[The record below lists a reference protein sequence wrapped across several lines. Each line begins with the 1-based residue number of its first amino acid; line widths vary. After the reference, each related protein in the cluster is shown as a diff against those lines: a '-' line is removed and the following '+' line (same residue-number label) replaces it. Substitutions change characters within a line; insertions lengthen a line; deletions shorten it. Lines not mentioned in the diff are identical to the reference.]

1 MYQSNAVWAVSHSTV
16 LELFCTSAYSSH
28 LFCKFLNLQS
38 YSLELSSFQKTFSSL
53 LFSPHG
59 KVLKFIN
66 KLFRGFSWNLRLVMH
81 CVFSKAHVILPK
93 FQMCPRLEKGG
104 SVFLLILS
112 PFLPIFIFFSIR
124 IGICLFIPLFGTWA
138 FWGPLWF
145 ASQCWASAHVGGRPF
160 IYSEIFIEPLTL
172 WQFFHLISSRYFNS
186 TSFFAESEVV
196 LLLWKRSIIFQLSFG
211 PFCFLISGS
220 I

>member
-28 LFCKFLNLQS
+28 LFRKLLNLQS
-38 YSLELSSFQKTFSSL
+38 YSLELSSFPKTFSSL

-66 KLFRGFSWNLRLVMH
+66 KLFRGFSWNLPLVMH

-112 PFLPIFIFFSIR
+112 PFLPIFIFFFIR
-124 IGICLFIPLFGTWA
+124 IGICLFIPPSLERELSEDRYGLR
-138 FWGPLWF
+138 P
-145 ASQCWASAHVGGRPF
+145 SA
-160 IYSEIFIEPLTL
+160 EPVPM
-172 WQFFHLISSRYFNS
+172 W
-186 TSFFAESEVV
+186 VDG
-196 LLLWKRSIIFQLSFG
+196 LSF
-211 PFCFLISGS
+211 IQR
-220 I
+220 